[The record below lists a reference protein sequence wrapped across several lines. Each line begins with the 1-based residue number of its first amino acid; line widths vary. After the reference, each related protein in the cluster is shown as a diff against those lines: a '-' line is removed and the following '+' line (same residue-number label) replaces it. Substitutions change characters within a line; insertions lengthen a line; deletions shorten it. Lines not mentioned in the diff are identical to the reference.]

1 MRIYL
6 ENLSFTNKDINE
18 LQTKFCGIIE
28 SSYLCTNFIF
38 MNDFGKL
45 WKYLS
50 NYKKNLVLVFI
61 FNLLGAIFSFGMIAL
76 IIPFFNVLFDHTQQ
90 VHELPEVFV
99 LSKDTLLLYCNY
111 YLTLVIE
118 RWNESVALV
127 FICLVLIGVT
137 FLKDGFEYLGK
148 YFNIPIVNGVP
159 RDIYNIAYF
168 KILDLP
174 VFFFTNERKGDIM
187 SRMSSDITVVRNSM
201 SSFID
206 LIKNPLYI
214 LVYFIG
220 IIIISYKMTLVVLLL
235 LPFMGIITGRIGK
248 SLKKAT
254 NRTQELQGDI
264 LVYLDETLS
273 GLKVVKIF
281 NGAKQMR
288 DKFDERNYAYYREMN
303 RANRKSSLAH
313 PLTDFLIVT
322 ILSVAIYIGGNL
334 VLAKDG
340 GMSAEAFIAFI
351 LAFTQIASPAKSFTS
366 AFYNI
371 KQGAA
376 GIDRIE
382 RIINA
387 EAKIEEKDDAKSI
400 ESFNEAI
407 TFNNVTFGYN
417 SEKTVLKNINL
428 TIPKGKSI
436 ALVGQSGSGKTT
448 IANLIPR
455 FYEPTEGKILIDG
468 IPLPD
473 YKLTDLR
480 SLIGIVTQES
490 LLFNDT
496 VFNNIAFGI
505 ENPDR
510 EKVIEAA
517 KLANAHNFI
526 MEMENGYETNIGDQG
541 AKLSGGQRQRLCIAR
556 AIMKNPQILIL
567 DEATSALDTESERL
581 VQEALSNLM
590 KDRTSLVIAH
600 RLSTIKNSDN
610 IVVLNEGRI
619 VESGKHDELI
629 ELNGAYKR
637 LHDLQLI

>member
-1 MRIYL
+1 MELYNRRTFAEIY
-6 ENLSFTNKDINE
+6 F
-18 LQTKFCGIIE
+18 
-28 SSYLCTNFIF
+28 F

-118 RWNESVALV
+118 RWNESVALI

-387 EAKIEEKDDAKSI
+387 EAKIEEKDEAKSI

-455 FYEPTEGKILIDG
+455 FYEPTEGQILIDG
-468 IPLPD
+468 IALPD
-473 YKLTDLR
+473 YKLADLR

-505 ENPDR
+505 ENPDK

>member
-1 MRIYL
+1 
-6 ENLSFTNKDINE
+6 
-18 LQTKFCGIIE
+18 
-28 SSYLCTNFIF
+28 

-288 DKFDERNYAYYREMN
+288 NKFDERNYAYYREMN

-455 FYEPTEGKILIDG
+455 FYEPTEGQILIDG
-468 IPLPD
+468 IALPD

>member
-1 MRIYL
+1 M
-6 ENLSFTNKDINE
+6 S
-18 LQTKFCGIIE
+18 
-28 SSYLCTNFIF
+28 
-38 MNDFGKL
+38 DFKKL

-50 NYKKNLVLVFI
+50 NYKQHLVLVFI

-90 VHELPEVFV
+90 VHELPETFV

-118 RWNESVALV
+118 RWNESIALI
-127 FICLVLIGVT
+127 FICLALIFVT
-137 FLKDGFEYLGK
+137 LLKDGFEYLGK

-159 RDIYNIAYF
+159 RDIYNIAYS
-168 KILDLP
+168 KILQLP

-187 SRMSSDITVVRNSM
+187 SRMSSDITIVRTSM
-201 SSFID
+201 NSFID

-214 LVYFIG
+214 LVYFTG
-220 IIIISYKMTLVVLLL
+220 IIIISFKMTLIVFLL
-235 LPFMGIITGRIGK
+235 LPFMGIITGKIGK

-281 NGAKQMR
+281 NGTRQMR
-288 DKFDERNYAYYREMN
+288 EKFEERSNAYYKEMN
-303 RANRKSSLAH
+303 RANRKNSLAH
-313 PLTDFLIVT
+313 PLTDFLIVL
-322 ILSVAIYIGGNL
+322 ILSVAIFMGGNL
-334 VLAKDG
+334 VLAQDG
-340 GMSAEAFIAFI
+340 GMSPEAFIAFI

-382 RIINA
+382 KIIQSD
-387 EAKIEEKDDAKSI
+387 AKIEEKEDAKNIENFSDSI
-400 ESFNEAI
+400 EFKD
-407 TFNNVTFGYN
+407 VTFGYN
-417 SEKTVLKNINL
+417 SERTILKNISIK
-428 TIPKGKSI
+428 IPKGTSV

-455 FYEPTEGKILIDG
+455 FYEPTIGEICIDNTP
-468 IPLPD
+468 IKDL
-473 YKLTDLR
+473 KLADLR
-480 SLIGIVTQES
+480 NLIGIVTQES

-505 ENPDR
+505 DNPDK

-517 KLANAHNFI
+517 KLANAHEFI
-526 MEMENGYETNIGDQG
+526 MELENGYETNIGDQG
-541 AKLSGGQRQRLCIAR
+541 GKLSGGQRQRLCIAR
-556 AIMKNPQILIL
+556 AIMKNPKILIL

-610 IVVLNEGRI
+610 IIVLNEGRI

-629 ELNGAYKR
+629 ALNGAYKR

>member
-1 MRIYL
+1 MELYNRRTFAEIY
-6 ENLSFTNKDINE
+6 F
-18 LQTKFCGIIE
+18 
-28 SSYLCTNFIF
+28 F

-118 RWNESVALV
+118 RWNESVALI

-387 EAKIEEKDDAKSI
+387 EAKIEEKDEAKSI

-455 FYEPTEGKILIDG
+455 FYEPTEGQILIDG
-468 IPLPD
+468 TALPD
-473 YKLTDLR
+473 YKLADLR

-505 ENPDR
+505 ENPDK

>member
-1 MRIYL
+1 MM
-6 ENLSFTNKDINE
+6 S
-18 LQTKFCGIIE
+18 
-28 SSYLCTNFIF
+28 
-38 MNDFGKL
+38 DFGKL
-45 WKYLS
+45 WRYLS
-50 NYKKNLVLVFI
+50 NYKKHLVLVFI
-61 FNLLGAIFSFGMIAL
+61 FNLLGALFSFGMIAL

-90 VHELPEVFV
+90 VHELPEQFILTKDV
-99 LSKDTLLLYCNY
+99 LMQYCNY
-111 YLTLVIE
+111 YLTIIIE
-118 RWNESVALV
+118 RWNASVALI
-127 FICLVLIGVT
+127 FICLILIGVT
-137 FLKDGFEYLGK
+137 LLKDGFEYLGK

-159 RDIYNIAYF
+159 RDIYNSAYS
-168 KILDLP
+168 KILQLP

-187 SRMSSDITVVRNSM
+187 SRMSSDITIVRTSM
-201 SSFID
+201 NSFID
-206 LIKNPLYI
+206 IVKNPLYI

-220 IIIISYKMTLVVLLL
+220 IIIISYKMTMIVFLL

-281 NGAKQMR
+281 NGIAQMR
-288 DKFDERNYAYYREMN
+288 GKFEERSDAYYKEMN
-303 RANRKSSLAH
+303 RANRKNSLAH
-313 PLTDFLIVT
+313 PLTDFLITV
-322 ILSVAIYIGGNL
+322 ILSIAIYLGGTL
-334 VLAKDG
+334 VLTKDG

-351 LAFTQIASPAKSFTS
+351 LAFTQIASPAKSFTA

-387 EAKIEEKDDAKSI
+387 DAKIEESENPKEIKSFNHSI
-400 ESFNEAI
+400 EFK
-407 TFNNVTFGYN
+407 NVTFSYN
-417 SEKTVLKNINL
+417 SEKTILKNINIS
-428 TIPKGKSI
+428 IPKGSSV

-455 FYEPTEGKILIDG
+455 FYEPKQGEITIDG
-468 IPLPD
+468 IAIKD
-473 YKLTDLR
+473 YKLADLR
-480 SLIGIVTQES
+480 GLIGIVTQES

-505 ENPDR
+505 ENPDK

-517 KLANAHNFI
+517 KLANAHEFI
-526 MEMENGYETNIGDQG
+526 MDLENGYETNIGDQG
-541 AKLSGGQRQRLCIAR
+541 GKLSGGQRQRLCIAR
-556 AIMKNPQILIL
+556 AIMKNPEILIL

-610 IVVLNEGRI
+610 IIVLNEGRI

-629 ELNGAYKR
+629 ALNGAYKR

>member
-1 MRIYL
+1 
-6 ENLSFTNKDINE
+6 
-18 LQTKFCGIIE
+18 
-28 SSYLCTNFIF
+28 

-90 VHELPEVFV
+90 VHELPEVFI

-288 DKFDERNYAYYREMN
+288 NKFDKRNYAYYREMN

-455 FYEPTEGKILIDG
+455 FYEPTEGQILIDG
-468 IPLPD
+468 IALPD

>member
-1 MRIYL
+1 M
-6 ENLSFTNKDINE
+6 S
-18 LQTKFCGIIE
+18 
-28 SSYLCTNFIF
+28 
-38 MNDFGKL
+38 DFKKL

-50 NYKKNLVLVFI
+50 QYKKNLVLVFF
-61 FNLLGAIFSFGMIAL
+61 FNLFGAIFSFGMIAA
-76 IIPFFNVLFDHTQQ
+76 IIPFLNVLFDNTQQ
-90 VHELPEVFV
+90 VHELPETFSM
-99 LSKDTLLLYCNY
+99 SKDVLMQYCNY

-118 RWNESVALV
+118 QWSKSTALI
-127 FICLVLIGVT
+127 FICLFLIAVT
-137 FLKDGFEYLGK
+137 FLKDIFEYLGK

-159 RDIYNIAYF
+159 RDIYNIAYK
-168 KILDLP
+168 KILSLP

-201 SSFID
+201 NSFID

-214 LVYFIG
+214 VVYMVG
-220 IIIISYKMTLVVLLL
+220 IIIISYKMTLIVLVL
-235 LPFMGIITGRIGK
+235 LPFMGVVTGRIGK

-281 NGAKQMR
+281 NGAKHMQS
-288 DKFDERNYAYYREMN
+288 KFEERSQAHYREMN

-313 PLTDFLIVT
+313 PLTDFLIVM
-322 ILSVAIYIGGNL
+322 ILSVAIYIGGCM
-334 VLAKDG
+334 VLANDG
-340 GMSAEAFIAFI
+340 GLSAEAFIAFV

-366 AFYNI
+366 AFYVI

-382 RIINA
+382 KIINA
-387 EAKIEEKDDAKSI
+387 EAKIEEIADAKEIKSFSESI
-400 ESFNEAI
+400 EFKD
-407 TFNNVTFGYN
+407 VTFGY
-417 SEKTVLKNINL
+417 TQDRTILKNISL
-428 TIPKGKSI
+428 SIPKGSSI

-455 FYEPTEGKILIDG
+455 FYEPQLGEICIDG
-468 IPLPD
+468 TPIKN
-473 YKLTDLR
+473 YKLADLR
-480 SLIGIVTQES
+480 GLIGIVTQES
-490 LLFNDT
+490 LLFNDS
-496 VFNNIAFGI
+496 VFNNISFGI
-505 ENPDR
+505 ENPDK

-517 KLANAHNFI
+517 KLANAHDFI
-526 MEMENGYETNIGDQG
+526 MQMENGYDTNIGDQG

-581 VQEALSNLM
+581 VQDALSNLM

-629 ELNGAYKR
+629 TINGAYKR

>member
-1 MRIYL
+1 M
-6 ENLSFTNKDINE
+6 S
-18 LQTKFCGIIE
+18 
-28 SSYLCTNFIF
+28 
-38 MNDFGKL
+38 DFKKL
-45 WKYLS
+45 WRYLS
-50 NYKKNLVLVFI
+50 NYKKNLVLVFF
-61 FNLLGAIFSFGMIAL
+61 FNLFCAIFSFGMVAA
-76 IIPFFNVLFDHTQQ
+76 IIPFLNVLFDNTQQ
-90 VHELPEVFV
+90 VHELPETFV
-99 LSKDTLLLYCNY
+99 MSKDNLLLYLNY

-118 RWNESVALV
+118 RWDKSMALI
-127 FICLVLIGVT
+127 FICAFLIFVT
-137 FLKDGFEYLGK
+137 FLKDTAEYFGK

-168 KILDLP
+168 KILQLP

-201 SSFID
+201 NSFID

-220 IIIISYKMTLVVLLL
+220 IVIISYKMTLMVFVL
-235 LPFMGIITGRIGK
+235 LPFMGIVTGKIGK
-248 SLKKAT
+248 SLKKST

-264 LVYLDETLS
+264 MVYIDETLS
-273 GLKVVKIF
+273 GLKVIKIF
-281 NGAKQMR
+281 NGIAQMHKQFESR
-288 DKFDERNYAYYREMN
+288 SDAHYREQN
-303 RANRKSSLAH
+303 RANRKYSLAH
-313 PLTDFLIVT
+313 PLTDFLIVV
-322 ILSVAIYIGGNL
+322 ILSIAIYFGGKL
-334 VLAKDG
+334 VLMDDG
-340 GMSAEAFIAFI
+340 GMSAEAFIAFV

-382 RIINA
+382 KIINA
-387 EAKIEEKDDAKSI
+387 DAKIEDKPNAMPIHSFSDSI
-400 ESFNEAI
+400 EFK
-407 TFNNVTFGYN
+407 NVTFGYTK
-417 SEKTVLKNINL
+417 ERVVLNDINL

-455 FYEPTEGKILIDG
+455 FYEPTMGAITIDG
-468 IPLPD
+468 VPLPE
-473 YKLTDLR
+473 YKLSDLR
-480 SLIGIVTQES
+480 GLIGIVTQES
-490 LLFNDT
+490 LLFNDS

-517 KLANAHNFI
+517 KLANAHDFI
-526 MEMENGYETNIGDQG
+526 MEMEQGYETNIGDQG
-541 AKLSGGQRQRLCIAR
+541 GKLSGGQRQRLCIAR